1 MKIKEM
7 LWQNRRDFKAMFE
20 CEHCGFTEIRTGYDD
35 DFFHNTVV
43 PNIKC
48 FKCGKTASDTY
59 EPREPRYKDWE
70 IV

>member
-1 MKIKEM
+1 
-7 LWQNRRDFKAMFE
+7 MFE